1 MSAIDQFSSLVSTLY
16 EAAEDSQHWNRFVGQ
31 FYTAMDGTRGVLSA
45 RAQQPEMTK
54 VFLEGYTEREKRD
67 YADYYFQH
75 DEVLAAGLQSIEKS
89 SHWIGPL
96 EEICSYKRLA
106 VSEIYNDYYR
116 VLGMH
121 YASCVMVGATGPYS
135 ALGMAAWRPKK
146 DGPFSA
152 EQLKLVELLT
162 PHLKQ
167 AFSLSS
173 KLNMLGMEA
182 QTFRA
187 ALDSASVAVFALRA
201 DGHILTASLPAEAL
215 LTRKDTLIRRGGRL
229 KAVDAGRNGTLQK
242 LIDVAART
250 SGIDL
255 VGPGGTSVQP
265 GGAMLLPQ
273 AGKALALQIQV
284 LPLRASE
291 TSWGLNPAVLVFVS
305 DPAASLPSRSQTLK
319 DLYQLS
325 PLETRLAE
333 LFLQGVELKQAAEN
347 LKLTYEN
354 TRFHLK
360 QIFRKT
366 GTNRQTD
373 LLRLLM
379 ALPA

>member
-1 MSAIDQFSSLVSTLY
+1 
-16 EAAEDSQHWNRFVGQ
+16 
-31 FYTAMDGTRGVLSA
+31 
-45 RAQQPEMTK
+45 
-54 VFLEGYTEREKRD
+54 
-67 YADYYFQH
+67 
-75 DEVLAAGLQSIEKS
+75 
-89 SHWIGPL
+89 
-96 EEICSYKRLA
+96 
-106 VSEIYNDYYR
+106 
-116 VLGMH
+116 
-121 YASCVMVGATGPYS
+121 
-135 ALGMAAWRPKK
+135 
-146 DGPFSA
+146 
-152 EQLKLVELLT
+152 
-162 PHLKQ
+162 
-167 AFSLSS
+167 
-173 KLNMLGMEA
+173 
-182 QTFRA
+182 
-187 ALDSASVAVFALRA
+187 
-201 DGHILTASLPAEAL
+201 
-215 LTRKDTLIRRGGRL
+215 
-229 KAVDAGRNGTLQK
+229 
-242 LIDVAART
+242 
-250 SGIDL
+250 
-255 VGPGGTSVQP
+255 
-265 GGAMLLPQ
+265 MLLPQ